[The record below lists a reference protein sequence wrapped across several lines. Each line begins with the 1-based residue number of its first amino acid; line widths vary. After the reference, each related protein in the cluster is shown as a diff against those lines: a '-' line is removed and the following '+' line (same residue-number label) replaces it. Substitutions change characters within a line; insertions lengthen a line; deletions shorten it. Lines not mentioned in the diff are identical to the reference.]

1 MKKSQGPLHGAFLRG
16 ILWDHRQEV
25 TFSFRHQSGSENQRE
40 KTRVLVEEC
49 FLYTNLSVIWVEDG
63 MGVVRISFD
72 DDRDSSSYI
81 GKQCHQ
87 APRGCA
93 TTNLRSIDPNTTQ
106 PSPEEAFTIL
116 HECGHICGLVHEH
129 QVPGRRGHFNFIES
143 EVQNRF
149 GPNGYRWSQE
159 DIRENITRLHQRK
172 HIENC
177 SRFDRNSIMMYEFPA
192 SLTYEG
198 VGAPLN
204 KSLSDIDKAVL
215 TLNYPRLEPHP
226 EALNW
231 TVSYAVDI
239 LGIDGEFRE
248 CIVAAKDPRDIRKYY
263 TDWSTEQV
271 GNGPVSGN
279 GT

>member
-1 MKKSQGPLHGAFLRG
+1 MNLHLSAWISDL
-16 ILWDHRQEV
+16 LSQEV

-143 EVQNRF
+143 
-149 GPNGYRWSQE
+149 
-159 DIRENITRLHQRK
+159 
-172 HIENC
+172 
-177 SRFDRNSIMMYEFPA
+177 
-192 SLTYEG
+192 
-198 VGAPLN
+198 
-204 KSLSDIDKAVL
+204 
-215 TLNYPRLEPHP
+215 
-226 EALNW
+226 
-231 TVSYAVDI
+231 
-239 LGIDGEFRE
+239 GE
-248 CIVAAKDPRDIRKYY
+248 
-263 TDWSTEQV
+263 
-271 GNGPVSGN
+271 
-279 GT
+279 